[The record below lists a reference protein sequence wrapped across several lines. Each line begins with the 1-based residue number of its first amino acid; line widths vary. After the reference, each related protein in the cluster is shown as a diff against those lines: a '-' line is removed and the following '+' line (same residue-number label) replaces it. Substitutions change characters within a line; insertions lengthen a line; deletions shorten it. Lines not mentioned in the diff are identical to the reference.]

1 MSEDPFTM
9 YASLMRIR
17 VQIIEGVSSFEAH
30 RLFSHFLPVLE
41 ELNKLE
47 NLRRQVLSRPCL
59 VCSHKHSVNISS
71 FLLSF
76 LPFFLSYCAATTS
89 AASAFAGSLTVSAGV
104 SAGFSSGAGAPSS
117 FGFSSA
123 GFSALFAAFR
133 RLLRRRAVRFFGLNG
148 CCSPCAGS
156 LPSSAGCA
164 FSAGCA
170 LGSSSSFAGARLLRR
185 LYL

>member
-1 MSEDPFTM
+1 
-9 YASLMRIR
+9 MRIR

-71 FLLSF
+71 SF
-76 LPFFLSYCAATTS
+76 LPSFLSYCAATTS

-104 SAGFSSGAGAPSS
+104 SAGFSAGAGAPSS

-123 GFSALFAAFR
+123 GFSSALFAAFR

-164 FSAGCA
+164 